1 MPEVFIS
8 LGSNLDSHQN
18 MRLVK
23 TYLDSYF
30 TVTYSSLYETPAE
43 GFDGENFLNMV
54 CKFESE
60 KNPYEI
66 RHILKDIEK
75 DMGRTANQKGMS
87 NRVIDLDLILY
98 GDLIL
103 KDSELELPSPDIQ
116 DYMFVL
122 EPMAEIAPDLLHP
135 TILRTIQDLLDLKS

>member
-1 MPEVFIS
+1 M
-8 LGSNLDSHQN
+8 
-18 MRLVK
+18 K
-23 TYLDSYF
+23 
-30 TVTYSSLYETPAE
+30 
-43 GFDGENFLNMV
+43 
-54 CKFESE
+54 
-60 KNPYEI
+60 I

-75 DMGRTANQKGMS
+75 DMGRTANQKGMT